1 MKIKIIILFYQLIL
15 FFHLFTYLLI
25 YPQSSNKINEEN
37 DILNYASPSIRIFT
51 NKDGLPQS
59 SIRTMCFDKE
69 GRFWVGTQ
77 EGAASYDSYIWHI
90 VNMPDRNLSNDIYV
104 IYVSSDS
111 SIWFGTGSN
120 GLYRYKENK
129 WYSYYINDS
138 LKNKNILS
146 IFEEKKGENIFIWAA
161 TNKGVYKYLLKDEK
175 LVFVENKLPNLY
187 VADICKISEN
197 VIWFATNLGLYSL
210 NGNNFDIIKIPD
222 LSLKKNVLTI
232 KKFTDGSIWIG
243 GIGFLGKYNNYNW
256 EIIKLKSNTFVYDI
270 YEDRYKQ
277 IFIGTDNGLLKLKKN
292 NYSSNYQ
299 IELVNLFSSIPN
311 NRILVNTITESID
324 GSLWIGSHLGLFR
337 YNDKRWLNL
346 TYKMKFEDG
355 GTTNIIQTKYGDYW
369 FGKENGILHF
379 SNGNWTS
386 FDNITKGGILYIYQ
400 SMDSSIW
407 ISVFNEGVLR
417 YKNGN
422 WEKFNTQNG
431 LLSNFVWNILQTND
445 GKIWFGCEGG
455 ISVYHLGKWKIYT
468 QKDGL
473 IDNMFFC
480 LYQTNDNIIWF
491 GTSKGIMQFYNNKF
505 YVVKI
510 NNKPFNYGVLNFYEM
525 KNSKSDNENILWI
538 GTISNGIFQL
548 NRKTNELINFND
560 TTKIP
565 ISNNSIN
572 AITEDRKGR
581 LYLSTN
587 KGITRLT
594 LKNGNVISSEMFYSE
609 DGLPNDEGIH
619 GANAFLDSKGR
630 VWIGTTE
637 GAAILDPNK
646 EIADTSK
653 KSLIITNVLISNF
666 EKNNLIPNGL
676 ILKYHQNSLIFEY
689 SLVSFFKSHNSIYKI
704 QLVGYDK
711 SPSNWSLDRKKEYTN
726 LYEGNYIFYVWG
738 KDYAGN
744 ISGPIKFYF
753 TIQPPFWRTG
763 WFYIFVVLF
772 ALSIG
777 FVIIRYYISRKVK
790 KNMAKIERQRM
801 IDNERLRISKDMHDL
816 VGSNLTRI
824 SILSNRIFEELE
836 DENLIK
842 NSFNEIKKRILSVND
857 ISQESI
863 GSMNEVI
870 WSINPRYDNLLSL
883 INFMRKYF
891 NTIFEEKSI
900 SHFIEVNGEIIDLH
914 LEPDTRRDTFL
925 IFKEAI
931 NNIVKHSQAKNVE
944 LKISMENSLFSF
956 EIIDDGIGF
965 DFTKFKEGEKL
976 NGLGYNS
983 MKDRAKNINA
993 NLDISSKPGFGT
1005 RVFYSIKL

>member
-1 MKIKIIILFYQLIL
+1 M
-15 FFHLFTYLLI
+15 FTYLLI
-25 YPQSSNKINEEN
+25 YPQSSNKINEDN

-77 EGAASYDSYIWHI
+77 EGAAFYDGYFWHI
-90 VNMPDRNLSNDIYV
+90 VNIPDRNLSNDISI

-111 SIWFGTGSN
+111 SVWFGTGSN
-120 GLYRYKENK
+120 GFYRYKNKK

-138 LKNKNILS
+138 LQNKNILS
-146 IFEEKKGENIFIWAA
+146 ILEEKKGANIFIWVA

-175 LVFVENKLPNLY
+175 LVFVENKLSNLY
-187 VADICKISEN
+187 VADICEISEN
-197 VIWFATNLGLYSL
+197 VIWFATNLGIYSL
-210 NGNNFDIIKIPD
+210 NGNHFGIIKIPD
-222 LSLKKNVLTI
+222 LSLKKNILTI
-232 KKFTDGSIWIG
+232 KKMPDGSIWIG
-243 GIGFLGKYNNYNW
+243 GIGFLGKYDNYNW

-277 IFIGTDNGLLKLKKN
+277 IFIGTDSGLLKFKKK
-292 NYSSNYQ
+292 NYSSDYQ
-299 IELVNLFSSIPN
+299 IESVNLFSSIPN
-311 NRILVNTITESID
+311 NRILVNAIIESID

-355 GTTNIIQTKYGDYW
+355 GTINIIQTKNGDYW
-369 FGKENGILHF
+369 FGKENGILQF
-379 SNGNWTS
+379 SDGSWKS

-407 ISVFNEGVLR
+407 ISVFNEGVLK
-417 YKNGN
+417 YKNGI

-431 LLSNFVWNILQTND
+431 LLSNFVWNILQTKD
-445 GKIWFGCEGG
+445 GKLWFGCEGG
-455 ISVYHLGKWKIYT
+455 IAVYHLGKWKTFT

-473 IDNMFFC
+473 IDNKFFS
-480 LYQTNDNIIWF
+480 LYKTEDNILWI

-505 YVVKI
+505 QVFKI
-510 NNKPFNYGVLNFYEM
+510 NNKSFNFGVLNFYEM
-525 KNSKSDNENILWI
+525 KNSKFDNENILWI

-572 AITEDRKGR
+572 AITSDNKGR
-581 LYLSTN
+581 LYISTN
-587 KGITRLT
+587 KGITRFI

-619 GANAFLDSKGR
+619 GANALLDSKGR
-630 VWIGTTE
+630 VWIGSTE

-646 EIADTSK
+646 EITDTSK
-653 KSLIITNVLISNF
+653 KPLIITNILISNF
-666 EKNNLIPNGL
+666 DKNDLITNNI
-676 ILKYHQNSLIFEY
+676 ILKSNQNNLIFEY
-689 SLVSFFKSHNSIYKI
+689 SLISFFKSHNSTYKI

-711 SPSNWSLDRKKEYTN
+711 SPSIWSIDRKKEYTN

-744 ISGPIKFYF
+744 VSGPIKFYF

-763 WFYIFVVLF
+763 WFYIIVVLF

-777 FVIIRYYISRKVK
+777 FVSIRFYISRKLK

-801 IDNERLRISKDMHDL
+801 IDNERLRISKDMHDS
-816 VGSNLTRI
+816 VGSSLTRI
-824 SILSNRIFEELE
+824 SILSNRVSNELE
-836 DENLIK
+836 NTTYIQD
-842 NSFNEIKKRILSVND
+842 SFDEIKKRILSIND
-857 ISQESI
+857 ISRESI
-863 GSMNEVI
+863 DSMNEVI
-870 WSINPRYDNLLSL
+870 WSINPKYDNLQSL
-883 INFMRKYF
+883 ISFIRNYF
-891 NTIFEEKSI
+891 YNLFEETTIDYSMNV
-900 SHFIEVNGEIIDLH
+900 EGEILELK
-914 LEPDTRRDTFL
+914 LEPDVRRDIFL
-925 IFKEAI
+925 IFKEAL
-931 NNIVKHSQAKNVE
+931 NNIIKHSNASIVKVNIIFKDNLLNVN
-944 LKISMENSLFSF
+944 ISDN
-956 EIIDDGIGF
+956 GVGF
-965 DFTKFKEGEKL
+965 DESSLKKVKL
-976 NGLGYNS
+976 SNGLGLSNIRH
-983 MKDRAKNINA
+983 RAININA
-993 NLDISSKPGFGT
+993 TLNISSILDKGT
-1005 RVFYSIKL
+1005 TINFSINL